1 MGRLEQGKGYGTLM
15 DAGRMNIPNA
25 LTVMRIIF
33 VPVIV
38 ILLMQGEFFKAL
50 IIFALSGISDGL
62 DGFLAR
68 ILNQQ
73 TELGAY
79 LDPIADKALIIS
91 CFVTLSIKHIIP
103 GWLSVIVV
111 SRDCIIL
118 LGVAVL
124 AIMSVS
130 FKIRPTMISKMTTV
144 LQLLTVFLVLAVHSL
159 SLQGDLKAVLWG
171 FYIVTAI
178 LTIASG
184 LNYIFKGIRC
194 INSTT

>member
-1 MGRLEQGKGYGTLM
+1 MAVGRI
-15 DAGRMNIPNA
+15 NIPNT
-25 LTVMRIIF
+25 LTVLRIIF

-50 IIFALSGISDGL
+50 IFFTLSGITDGL

-79 LDPIADKALIIS
+79 LDPIADKALMVS
-91 CFVTLSIKHIIP
+91 CFITLSVKHVIP

-118 LGVAVL
+118 IGIAVL
-124 AIMSVS
+124 AIMSIS
-130 FKIRPTMISKMTTV
+130 FQIRPTMISKMTMFFKLLTIFTV
-144 LQLLTVFLVLAVHSL
+144 LILHTL
-159 SLQGDLKAVLWG
+159 SLASETAMILMGL
-171 FYIVTAI
+171 YIVTSL
-178 LTIASG
+178 LTIVSG
-184 LNYIFKGIRC
+184 LNYIFKGIGF
-194 INSTT
+194 INAAT

>member
-1 MGRLEQGKGYGTLM
+1 MT
-15 DAGRMNIPNA
+15 AGRINIPNT
-25 LTVMRIIF
+25 LTVLRIIF

-50 IIFALSGISDGL
+50 LLFTISGITDGL

-68 ILNQQ
+68 ILHQQ

-79 LDPIADKALIIS
+79 LDPIADKALMVS
-91 CFVTLSIKHIIP
+91 CFITLSVKHVIP

-118 LGVAVL
+118 VGIAVL
-124 AIMSVS
+124 AIMSIS
-130 FKIRPTMISKMTTV
+130 FQIRPTMISKMTMFF
-144 LQLLTVFLVLAVHSL
+144 QLLTIFAVLAIHTL
-159 SLQGDLKAVLWG
+159 AMAAEAAMILMGL
-171 FYIVTAI
+171 YIVTSL

-184 LNYIFKGIRC
+184 LNYIFKGIGF
-194 INSTT
+194 INNTSA

>member
-1 MGRLEQGKGYGTLM
+1 M

-25 LTVMRIIF
+25 LTVLRIIF

-91 CFVTLSIKHIIP
+91 CFVILSIKHIIP

-130 FKIRPTMISKMTTV
+130 FKIQPTMISKMTTV
-144 LQLLTVFLVLAVHSL
+144 LQLLTVFLVLAFHSL
-159 SLQGDLKAVLWG
+159 SLQVDLQAVLWG
-171 FYIVTAI
+171 FYVVTAI

-184 LNYIFKGIRC
+184 LNYIFKGIRF

>member
-1 MGRLEQGKGYGTLM
+1 ME
-15 DAGRMNIPNA
+15 AGRVNIPNT
-25 LTVMRIIF
+25 LTVLRIIM

-38 ILLMQGEFFKAL
+38 ILLMQGDFLKAL
-50 IIFALSGISDGL
+50 VLFALSGITDGL

-68 ILNQQ
+68 VLDQQ

-79 LDPIADKALIIS
+79 LDPIADKALMVS
-91 CFVTLSIKHIIP
+91 CFVTLSIKHVIP

-118 LGVAVL
+118 IGIAML
-124 AIMSVS
+124 AIMSIS
-130 FKIRPTMISKMTTV
+130 FQIRPTMISKLTTV
-144 LQLLTVFLVLAVHSL
+144 FQLLTIFSVLLVHTLAMAEEYKGL
-159 SLQGDLKAVLWG
+159 LMGL
-171 FYIVTAI
+171 YILTSV

-184 LNYIFKGIRC
+184 LNYIFKGIHF

>member
-1 MGRLEQGKGYGTLM
+1 M
-15 DAGRMNIPNA
+15 
-25 LTVMRIIF
+25 
-33 VPVIV
+33 
-38 ILLMQGEFFKAL
+38 
-50 IIFALSGISDGL
+50 
-62 DGFLAR
+62 
-68 ILNQQ
+68 
-73 TELGAY
+73 
-79 LDPIADKALIIS
+79 
-91 CFVTLSIKHIIP
+91 TLSIKHIIP

-130 FKIRPTMISKMTTV
+130 FQIRPTMISKLTTV
-144 LQLLTVFLVLAVHSL
+144 LQLLTVFLVLAVHSM
-159 SLQGDLKAVLWG
+159 SLQGDLKVVLLG

>member
-1 MGRLEQGKGYGTLM
+1 M

-25 LTVMRIIF
+25 LTAMRIIF
-33 VPVIV
+33 VPVMV
-38 ILLMQGEFFKAL
+38 ILLMQGEFFKSL
-50 IIFALSGISDGL
+50 ILFALLGISDGL

-124 AIMSVS
+124 AMMSVS
-130 FKIRPTMISKMTTV
+130 FQIRPTMISKLTTV
-144 LQLLTVFLVLAVHSL
+144 SQLLTVFLVLVVHSL
-159 SLQGDLKAVLWG
+159 SLQGELKVVLLG
-171 FYIVTAI
+171 FYIVTSI
-178 LTIASG
+178 LTVASG
-184 LNYIFKGIRC
+184 LNYIFKGIRS